1 MNVANGYLE
10 SAITVLI
17 PMLIRIH
24 IRDQALGSFTNH
36 DIRQCLSRLARENC
50 VHRTKET
57 DRDRDRNS
65 AAARGAA
72 AMEGEESAAAVP
84 DPGFVLDAASGLY
97 YHARF
102 AFVS

>member
-1 MNVANGYLE
+1 MGRSL
-10 SAITVLI
+10 ITT
-17 PMLIRIH
+17 
-24 IRDQALGSFTNH
+24 LGSVSREKTVCTEL
-36 DIRQCLSRLARENC
+36 DRQ
-50 VHRTKET
+50 TET
-57 DRDRDRNS
+57 ERNS
-65 AAARGAA
+65 AAERGAA

>member
-1 MNVANGYLE
+1 
-10 SAITVLI
+10 
-17 PMLIRIH
+17 
-24 IRDQALGSFTNH
+24 
-36 DIRQCLSRLARENC
+36 
-50 VHRTKET
+50 VHRTKGT
-57 DRDRDRNS
+57 NRDRDRNS
-65 AAARGAA
+65 AAARGAG

>member
-1 MNVANGYLE
+1 MCTELK
-10 SAITVLI
+10 
-17 PMLIRIH
+17 
-24 IRDQALGSFTNH
+24 
-36 DIRQCLSRLARENC
+36 RQ
-50 VHRTKET
+50 TET
-57 DRDRDRNS
+57 ERNS

-72 AMEGEESAAAVP
+72 AMEDEESAAAVP

>member
-1 MNVANGYLE
+1 
-10 SAITVLI
+10 
-17 PMLIRIH
+17 
-24 IRDQALGSFTNH
+24 
-36 DIRQCLSRLARENC
+36 

-65 AAARGAA
+65 AA

-102 AFVS
+102 ALVS

>member
-1 MNVANGYLE
+1 
-10 SAITVLI
+10 
-17 PMLIRIH
+17 
-24 IRDQALGSFTNH
+24 
-36 DIRQCLSRLARENC
+36 

-102 AFVS
+102 AFVSWLSLLSRILLQNSSLPKFQRPFFLLGRRRMRKWF